1 MATFKAKISIQ
12 AGFMKLNFDGDRFL
26 LAKDGE
32 TRSRSIDNIGNG
44 KHVVQWY
51 VDGVPGTTYTLEIS
65 EPASAAAVVTKTI
78 KPIGK
83 DYGSFSF
90 DI

>member
-1 MATFKAKISIQ
+1 MATFTANISIVS
-12 AGFMKLNFDGDRFL
+12 GIMKVNFDGDRFL
-26 LAKDGE
+26 LISGGQN
-32 TRSRSIDNIGNG
+32 RSRSQQNLTKG

-51 VDGVPGTTYTLEIS
+51 VEGQPGTAYTLDVTS
-65 EPASAAAVVTKTI
+65 PASVITSITKTI

>member
-1 MATFKAKISIQ
+1 MPTFTAKISI
-12 AGFMKLNFDGDRFL
+12 ANGVMKLNFDGDRFL
-26 LAKDGE
+26 LAKSGE
-32 TRSRSIDNIGNG
+32 TRSRSIQIGNG
-44 KHVVQWY
+44 KHVIQWY
-51 VDGVPGTTYTLEIS
+51 VQGQPGTSYTLDITS
-65 EPASAAAVVTKTI
+65 PNSAATSIKKTI